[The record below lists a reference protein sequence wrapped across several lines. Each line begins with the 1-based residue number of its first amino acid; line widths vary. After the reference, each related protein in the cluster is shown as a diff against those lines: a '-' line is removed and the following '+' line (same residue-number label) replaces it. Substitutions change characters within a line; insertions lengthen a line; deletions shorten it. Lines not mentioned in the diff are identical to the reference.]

1 MTAVDQDARDQALD
15 ISQSICVTAPAGSG
29 KTELLTQR
37 LLKLLAVS
45 ETPEQVLAITFT
57 RKAAAE
63 MRERVVDALTLGAQ
77 VDAPAEAHKVLTW
90 QLAQAALANSNNHNW
105 ELAKNPARIRVQT
118 IDSLCQSITREQ
130 PIVSQFGSSPK
141 AVDNAAHLYDAAV
154 DNLLVN
160 LETQSDLSDDLASA
174 LLHVDNN
181 VERLKGLL
189 TSLLAKRDQWLNHT
203 VSFTDDELAKQ
214 QLTID
219 LNKWIEEEVHN
230 AAELLFDY
238 ESDLCQLIDYAANNL
253 AANDATK
260 SGALANLAGITE
272 LPEPA
277 VEALEQWQAIVGFLL
292 TAGGTFRKTVNK
304 KNGFPAPGDAK
315 DKEQKALFTL
325 RKKQCIELIGGVA
338 KTDGLEQ
345 ALEILAQLPAQA
357 YGTKQWALL
366 GPLTRLLNHGVGHL
380 KLVFAQTGQCDH
392 LEITSAALLSL
403 GDDLAPTTTRLRW
416 DHTLRHIL
424 VDEFQD
430 TALMQFG
437 LVRKLTNN
445 WIEENELDPEN
456 PRTLFVVGDGMQSIY
471 GFRAAKVG
479 LFLKAKEQ
487 GIGDLPLL
495 DVQLEQNFRSTQA
508 VVEWNNTV
516 FDQAFPRYT
525 DISRGAVP
533 FYPAIAAQD
542 NGKNS
547 EVTVTICANDTGRLT
562 EAQTVV
568 KEILYAQE
576 VDANGSIAVLVRGRN
591 HLADI
596 IPALRAADIAWQATD
611 IDPLAK
617 TEVIGDLLSLT
628 KALLNPADKLAWLA
642 LLRAPFSGL
651 TLPDLHKLTDHGK
664 YSFASSLLAASDDAI
679 SELDLSSDGRQIFQR
694 VIGVLKQSWQLR
706 GRKPLRQWIESAW
719 HDIGGVAVLANS
731 DQYDN
736 AQQYFDLLESLDSD
750 TEGFSLT
757 RLTTK
762 LQSLYAKS
770 VQSTDNPVQIMT
782 IHKSKGLEFDTVI
795 LPAID
800 RSSASDSKTL
810 LFWNEHLY
818 TDGDTGLVLC
828 PLDATGDESPLY
840 KFLAAEQKRAVSLE
854 YTRLL
859 YVAATRAKKR
869 LHLIANGE
877 VSDDGEVKAPSKNS
891 LLAKIWPSVKDQLS
905 IVVSTEQQVTSEKKT
920 PSITT
925 LKRLPVN
932 FTIAATN
939 DSAIVGSADVDA
951 LETQEQDEAADS
963 NTAII
968 IGIVIHEILQA
979 IASSDLA
986 LWNDAKIVSLQ
997 GAWSMRLINSG
1008 IDQAELNDALVATTK
1023 AISNSLNDKQ
1033 GRWLLDS
1040 AHSDSVCEWPLTF
1053 NSGNILYHYVI
1064 DRSFVVD
1071 GQRWIIDY
1079 KSSQPSKGQSQ
1090 KEFIK
1095 QQVAQYSE
1103 QLARYTQACQALD
1116 GLPVRT
1122 ALYFPSIPCLHE
1134 LPPSLF

>member
-37 LLKLLAVS
+37 LLKLLAVV
-45 ETPEQVLAITFT
+45 EKPEQVLAITFT

-63 MRERVVDALTLGAQ
+63 MRERVVDALILGGQ
-77 VDAPAEAHKVLTW
+77 QDAPAESHKVLTW
-90 QLAQAALANSNNHNW
+90 HLAQAALVNSNHHNW

-154 DNLLVN
+154 DNLLAN
-160 LETQSDLSDDLASA
+160 LESQSDLSDDIAGA

-189 TSLLAKRDQWLNHT
+189 TGLLAKRDQWLSYT
-203 VSFTDDELAKQ
+203 VSFSDDDLAKQ
-214 QLTID
+214 QLSAD
-219 LNKWIEEEVHN
+219 LHKWIEEEIHN
-230 AAELLFDY
+230 GAELLFDY
-238 ESDLCQLIDYAANNL
+238 ESDLCQLIDYAAGHL

-260 SGALANLAGITE
+260 SHAIASLGGITE

-277 VEALEQWQAIVGFLL
+277 AEELVKWQAVVDFLL

-315 DKEQKALFTL
+315 DKEEKALYTL
-325 RKKQCIELIGGVA
+325 RKKQCIELIGAVSNSE
-338 KTDGLEQ
+338 GLEQ
-345 ALEILAQLPAQA
+345 ALTILSQLPAQA
-357 YGTKQWALL
+357 YGEDQWALL

-479 LFLKAKEQ
+479 LFLQAKEQ

-533 FYPAIAAQD
+533 FYPAVAAQD
-542 NGKNS
+542 SGNNS

-568 KEILYAQE
+568 KEIHYAQQ
-576 VDANGSIAVLVRGRN
+576 VDPGGSIAVLVRGRN

-596 IPALRAADIAWQATD
+596 IPALKNADIAWQATD

-617 TEVIGDLLSLT
+617 TEVIVDLLSLT

-642 LLRAPFSGL
+642 LLRAPFCGL
-651 TLPDLHKLTDHGK
+651 TLPDLHQLTDYATH
-664 YSFASSLLAASDDAI
+664 SFASTLLAASDEKINSIGLTA
-679 SELDLSSDGRQIFQR
+679 DGAQIFQR

-719 HDIGGVAVLANS
+719 HDIGGLAVLAS
-731 DQYDN
+731 SEHYQN
-736 AQQYFDLLESLDSD
+736 ALQYFDLLESLDSD
-750 TEGFSLT
+750 TDGFSLT
-757 RLTTK
+757 RLNTK
-762 LQSLYAKS
+762 LKSLYAKS
-770 VQSTDNPVQIMT
+770 IQSADNAVQIMT

-800 RSSASDSKTL
+800 RQSASDSKTL

-818 TDGDTGLVLC
+818 SDGDTGLVLC

-869 LHLIANGE
+869 LHLIANGV
-877 VSDDGEVKAPSKNS
+877 VSDDGVVKAPTSNS

-905 IVVSTEQQVTSEKKT
+905 IVVATEPAAVGDKQT
-920 PSITT
+920 PSINT
-925 LKRLPVN
+925 LKRLPPA
-932 FTIAATN
+932 FALTATV
-939 DSAIVGSADVDA
+939 DTTVATSTDADA
-951 LETQEQDEAADS
+951 LATQEEDETAAS
-963 NTAII
+963 NIAII
-968 IGIVIHEILQA
+968 TGIVIHEILQA
-979 IASSDLA
+979 IASTDLA
-986 LWNDAKIVSLQ
+986 MWNDAKIASLQ
-997 GAWSMRLINSG
+997 APWRMRLINSG
-1008 IDQAELNDALVATTK
+1008 IGQAELDDALAATTK
-1023 AISNSLNDKQ
+1023 AISNSLNDEQ

-1040 AHSDSVCEWPLTF
+1040 ARSDSVCEWPLTF
-1053 NSGNILYHYVI
+1053 NSSNILYHYVI
-1064 DRSFVVD
+1064 DRSFVAD
-1071 GQRWIIDY
+1071 GERWIIDY
-1079 KSSQPSKGQSQ
+1079 KSAQPTKGQSQ
-1090 KEFIK
+1090 HEFIK